1 MNDACHQINVM
12 TIKPIFCINMNLI
25 GNKAYLLHIAES
37 LATILELVGPAT
49 DIAIEQEVS

>member
-1 MNDACHQINVM
+1 MNDACHQINAR
-12 TIKPIFCINMNLI
+12 TIKPIFCSNINLI
-25 GNKAYLLHIAES
+25 GNNAYLPHIAKS

>member
-1 MNDACHQINVM
+1 MNDACHQLNAM

-25 GNKAYLLHIAES
+25 GNKAYLVHIAKS
-37 LATILELVGPAT
+37 LATILELVSPAT